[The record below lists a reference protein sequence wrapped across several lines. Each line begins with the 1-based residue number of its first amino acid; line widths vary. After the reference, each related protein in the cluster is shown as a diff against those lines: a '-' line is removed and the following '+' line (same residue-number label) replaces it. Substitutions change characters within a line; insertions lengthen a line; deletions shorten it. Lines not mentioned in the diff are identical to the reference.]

1 MNSTLLLILNI
12 ILIVVECST
21 LYLFTESFFQAK
33 YNGLWV
39 SISVCILAVADI
51 IVYEIS
57 QGILIIK
64 LTCIVIANTVWI
76 RRCFL
81 TDITKSFIASLFF
94 TSFMA
99 LFDGV
104 ALMGLAVAMSG
115 NTDAVSR
122 NPYIYYLFCYVVK
135 LIELVGIVILRLC
148 IHNKVDS
155 QSATW
160 HEWIKTLIFP
170 VSSVLLSLLLMRIN
184 AEAENVAPLVLY
196 ASIIL
201 VVTDLVAVF
210 LLTYLEQQQ
219 QRIHDYS
226 ILRRDLQI
234 ERDNIT
240 AWMNAYNNQRQ
251 QTHEYQNQLAILKGL
266 TTEEAPNGNA
276 VRYLDQLLQTD
287 MSASLFIKTGRSV
300 VDVILNQKHSVAQA
314 KGIELRTQLD
324 NLSDFALKDND
335 LAIVLSN
342 LIDNAIEATEEV
354 IDPEKRVITLKMQVL
369 PNEHLLYIEN
379 PTALPVVIKNNHVVS
394 SKKDAMSHG
403 YGLKNIA
410 TVLNQY
416 DATYAI
422 EWKAADYKFCFSA
435 QILVSNGEL

>member
-1 MNSTLLLILNI
+1 
-12 ILIVVECST
+12 
-21 LYLFTESFFQAK
+21 
-33 YNGLWV
+33 
-39 SISVCILAVADI
+39 
-51 IVYEIS
+51 
-57 QGILIIK
+57 
-64 LTCIVIANTVWI
+64 
-76 RRCFL
+76 
-81 TDITKSFIASLFF
+81 
-94 TSFMA
+94 
-99 LFDGV
+99 
-104 ALMGLAVAMSG
+104 MGLAVAMSG
-115 NTDAVSR
+115 NTDSVSQ

-148 IHNKVDS
+148 IHNKVDT

-170 VSSVLLSLLLMRIN
+170 VSSVLLSLLLMKIN
-184 AEAENVAPLVLY
+184 AESENVAPLVLY

-276 VRYLDQLLQTD
+276 VRFLDQLLQTD

-394 SKKDAMSHG
+394 SKKDAMLHG

-435 QILVSNGEL
+435 QILVSNGE